1 MKSEKGYTG
10 IDIAISVVVL
20 FIFVSV
26 IATLSYSFNSSSKEV
41 ELKAEATA
49 IAVEEI
55 EKLKNELDFNDIANM
70 SKTNGNSQYFPTD
83 TSKDTEEI
91 EGKQGF
97 YKKIIVQD
105 YNDID
110 KTKIPGLAKKV
121 TVTIQYMFKG
131 ETQTVELSTIIAKE
145 S

>member
-10 IDIAISVVVL
+10 IDIAISVVVI

-26 IATLSYSFNSSSKEV
+26 IATLSYTFNSSSKEV

-55 EKLKNELDFNDIANM
+55 ENIKSMKFEEIENISEA
-70 SKTNGNSQYFPTD
+70 NGNSEYIL
-83 TSKDTEEI
+83 KEEI
-91 EGKQGF
+91 KDEEENNTGF
-97 YKKIIVQD
+97 YRTITIQD
-105 YNDID
+105 YADIAAD
-110 KTKIPGLAKKV
+110 KTSGLVKKV

-131 ETQTVELSTIIAKE
+131 KTQTVELSTSIAKE

>member
-26 IATLSYSFNSSSKEV
+26 ITTLSYSFNSSSKEV

-49 IAVEEI
+49 IAVQEI
-55 EKLKNELDFNDIANM
+55 EKIKNETMQDIKTEDEKEIEEGFYRTITVVDYADIA
-70 SKTNGNSQYFPTD
+70 
-83 TSKDTEEI
+83 
-91 EGKQGF
+91 EGK
-97 YKKIIVQD
+97 
-105 YNDID
+105 
-110 KTKIPGLAKKV
+110 TSGLVKKV

-131 ETQTVELSTIIAKE
+131 EPQAVELSTIIAKE

>member
-10 IDIAISVVVL
+10 IDISISVVVL

-55 EKLKNELDFNDIANM
+55 ENMKN
-70 SKTNGNSQYFPTD
+70 KTI
-83 TSKDTEEI
+83 EEI
-91 EGKQGF
+91 EKEEEEENTSYRDTTEVKEGF
-97 YKKIIVQD
+97 YRTINVRDYADNAEGKKRGIVKKI
-105 YNDID
+105 
-110 KTKIPGLAKKV
+110 
-121 TVTIQYMFKG
+121 TVTIEYMFKG
-131 ETQTVELSTIIAKE
+131 KTQKVELSTIIAKE

>member
-10 IDIAISVVVL
+10 IDIAISVVVI

-26 IATLSYSFNSSSKEV
+26 IATLSYTFNSSSKEV

-55 EKLKNELDFNDIANM
+55 EKMKN
-70 SKTNGNSQYFPTD
+70 KTIEKTETED
-83 TSKDTEEI
+83 TSYRETTEI
-91 EGKQGF
+91 ENKQGF
-97 YKKIIVQD
+97 YRTITVQD
-105 YNDID
+105 YHDID
-110 KTKIPGLAKKV
+110 ATKISGLVKKV

>member
-26 IATLSYSFNSSSKEV
+26 IAALSYSFNSSSKEV

-55 EKLKNELDFNDIANM
+55 ENMKNKTIQDIE
-70 SKTNGNSQYFPTD
+70 TED
-83 TSKDTEEI
+83 TSYRETTEI
-91 EGKQGF
+91 ENKQGF
-97 YKKIIVQD
+97 YRTITVQD
-105 YNDID
+105 YQDID
-110 KTKIPGLAKKV
+110 ETKISGLVKKV
-121 TVTIQYMFKG
+121 TVKIQYMFKG